1 MGMELWQLW
10 EAGGGRS
17 PRRVWTMSRREAAW
31 AYFFISPWIVGFI
44 LFTIGPMLASLY
56 YSFTRYNIISPPQ
69 WTGLANIR
77 DLLRDPLFWK
87 SLQVTVYYAALA
99 LPLGL
104 LVGFFLAVLLNQKV
118 PGVNVWRTI
127 YYLPSVIAGVAVA
140 LLWMRI
146 FNPKIGILNPF
157 LARFGIQG
165 PGWLND
171 PKWAM
176 PALVIMSLWG
186 VGGGMII
193 YLAGLQGVPTTLY
206 EAAKVDGA
214 SLWQRFWHVTLPMV
228 TPVIFYNLVMGMIGA
243 FQFFTV
249 VYVATGGSGS
259 PARATLFYNLYLYQN
274 AFKYFE
280 MGYASTMAWILFLIV
295 MALTIL
301 VFRSSAVWVYYE
313 GELKGRG

>member
-1 MGMELWQLW
+1 M
-10 EAGGGRS
+10 
-17 PRRVWTMSRREAAW
+17 
-31 AYFFISPWIVGFI
+31 
-44 LFTIGPMLASLY
+44 
-56 YSFTRYNIISPPQ
+56 
-69 WTGLANIR
+69 
-77 DLLRDPLFWK
+77 
-87 SLQVTVYYAALA
+87 
-99 LPLGL
+99 
-104 LVGFFLAVLLNQKV
+104 
-118 PGVNVWRTI
+118 WRTI